1 MILASGRESFPP
13 DLDGRN
19 EKTFRKDRFIMSV
32 ITVLAAAAAAA
43 AGLYAALAA
52 GAAVCIGT
60 TLIHGVEKKGSRFP
74 A

>member
-1 MILASGRESFPP
+1 
-13 DLDGRN
+13 
-19 EKTFRKDRFIMSV
+19 MSI
-32 ITVLAAAAAAA
+32 ITVLAAAAAAI

-52 GAAVCIGT
+52 GTAVCIGT